1 MKQCLDNYYLLYI
14 NTFITYITLY
24 YINLF
29 LQYKKKTK
37 QYIIIIVVYVIK
49 TQ

>member
-1 MKQCLDNYYLLYI
+1 MKQCVDNYYLLYI

-29 LQYKKKTK
+29 LQYKKK
-37 QYIIIIVVYVIK
+37 QNNIL
-49 TQ
+49 

>member
-1 MKQCLDNYYLLYI
+1 MKQCVDNYYLLYI